1 MSQTIALEGHAAF
14 GPMTAR
20 ATLQVRPASDVISEP
35 PPTLTWL
42 EIWNPVYWS
51 KDDLPRFLALARE
64 LGHLILL
71 IYLYYLLKG
80 NS

>member
-1 MSQTIALEGHAAF
+1 MSETTSLTGHVIF
-14 GPMTAR
+14 PSFTAT
-20 ATLQVRPASDVISEP
+20 ATLQKRPGSDVVANHSSA
-35 PPTLTWL
+35 LTWL

-64 LGHLILL
+64 LGQLIVL
-71 IYLYYLLKG
+71 IYLYFSLKG